1 MEQVQYDISY
11 QAKRSR
17 IKVLLRGILIIPHF
31 VLWYILSIGAGLAG
45 IVHWFAQVITGKR
58 VAGIFTFA
66 NNVNA
71 YTTRVM
77 SYTGLMFDE
86 YPGWFEDG
94 GKTPTTYSL
103 GYVEKCNRLTVL
115 LRIFWMI
122 PAIVIAYFLLFGA
135 YVVLVV
141 AWFAIV
147 ITGKF
152 PRGMFDFSLKVHRYM
167 SQYSAYSSLLTD
179 QYPKFG

>member
-31 VLWYILSIGAGLAG
+31 VLWYILSIGAGLVG

-58 VAGIFTFA
+58 VAGIFAFA

-94 GKTPTTYSL
+94 GKTPTT
-103 GYVEKCNRLTVL
+103 
-115 LRIFWMI
+115 
-122 PAIVIAYFLLFGA
+122 
-135 YVVLVV
+135 
-141 AWFAIV
+141 
-147 ITGKF
+147 
-152 PRGMFDFSLKVHRYM
+152 
-167 SQYSAYSSLLTD
+167 
-179 QYPKFG
+179 

>member
-1 MEQVQYDISY
+1 MERVQYDISY
-11 QAKRSR
+11 QVKRSR
-17 IKVLLRGILIIPHF
+17 LKVLLRGILAIPHF
-31 VLWYILSIGAGLAG
+31 VLWYILSLCSGLVTIA
-45 IVHWFAQVITGKR
+45 HWFAQVITGKR
-58 VAGIFTFA
+58 IPGMFKF
-66 NNVNA
+66 VNDVNG
-71 YTTRVM
+71 YSTRVM

-86 YPGWFEDG
+86 YPGWFQDG

-103 GYVEKCNRLTVL
+103 AYVEKCNRLTVL

-122 PAIVIAYFLLFGA
+122 PALIIGYVLLLAA
-135 YVVLVV
+135 YVVVIV

-167 SQYSAYSSLLTD
+167 SQYSAYGSLLTD
-179 QYPKFG
+179 VYPKFG

>member
-11 QAKRSR
+11 QEKRSR
-17 IKVLLRGILIIPHF
+17 IKVLLRGILMIPHF
-31 VLWYILSIGAGLAG
+31 VVWYVLSFCSGLAT

-58 VAGIFTFA
+58 IPGIFNFA
-66 NNVNA
+66 NNVNG
-71 YTTRVM
+71 YTTRMM
-77 SYTGLMFDE
+77 SYAGLMFDE
-86 YPGWFEDG
+86 YPGWLQDD

-103 GYVEKCNRLTVL
+103 AYVEPVNRLTVL

-122 PAIVIAYFLLFGA
+122 PALVIGYVLILAA
-135 YVVLVV
+135 YVVLII

-167 SQYSAYSSLLTD
+167 SQYSAYGSLLTD
-179 QYPKFG
+179 VYPKFG

>member
-1 MEQVQYDISY
+1 MEQVHYDIDY
-11 QAKRSR
+11 QAERSR
-17 IKVLLRGILIIPHF
+17 LKVLLRAILIIPHF
-31 VLWYILSIGAGLAG
+31 VVWYILSIGSGFVTV
-45 IVHWFAQVITGKR
+45 VHWFAQVITGKR
-58 VAGIFTFA
+58 SPGMFKFA
-66 NNVNA
+66 NDVNA
-71 YTTRVM
+71 YSTRVM
-77 SYTGLMFDE
+77 SYAGLMFDE

-103 GYVEKCNRLTVL
+103 VYVEKCNRLTVL

-122 PAIVIAYFLLFGA
+122 PALVIGYFLLLAA
-135 YVVLVV
+135 YVVLIV

-167 SQYSAYSSLLTD
+167 SRYSSYGSLLTD
-179 QYPKFG
+179 AYPKFG